1 MRKRSLEEVVARTP
15 WWVTGLVGAAML
27 FAVIVSQG
35 SGEAFIY
42 FQF

>member
-1 MRKRSLEEVVARTP
+1 VARTP
-15 WWVTGLVGAAML
+15 WWLTGFVAAAML
-27 FAVIVSQG
+27 FAVITTQG

>member
-1 MRKRSLEEVVARTP
+1 MRNRSLEDVVARTP
-15 WWVTGLVGAAML
+15 WWLTGLVAGLML
-27 FAVIVSQG
+27 FAVAITQG